1 MNIQYLLKELYYRKR
16 RTLTA
21 VFSLAVG
28 LAILITINA
37 LSLAYN
43 EAARIPLK
51 EIGAD
56 ITVQRAGNVPENLT
70 GPVFACS
77 AVTIKNDEIK
87 QIKQLP
93 GIEGF
98 AQGLL
103 LWVFD
108 ADRFT
113 IMLGIEGENPV
124 GPGTL
129 RTEVIDGEFFE
140 QEKNQVLAEV
150 SYARTYNI
158 NTGDQITI
166 AGKSYM
172 VSGIV
177 DASRATKI
185 AAANIYLDI
194 KDAQKLA
201 KESKQVQAVSP
212 FGTEDA
218 NILFIKA
225 DPKLIEV
232 LSDSIK
238 NILGTKASVATP
250 ATFLKSLGNL
260 FALSDKFS
268 LATSWI
274 ALIVTVLI
282 VLKTMAGNFTERASE
297 IGVLKAA
304 GWSNK
309 NVISQLSGESIVQC
323 LMGGIMGLI
332 LSFIAAFGLSFIQ
345 VNIPIPWEM
354 SPTPHFLPGGG
365 DAVFKTLQ
373 LPVTISWNLAL
384 FSIILSVAVGAVTSA
399 LLSRHISQIKPS
411 EVLRNE

>member
-1 MNIQYLLKELYYRKR
+1 MNIQYLLKELYFRRR

-28 LAILITINA
+28 LTILITINA
-37 LSLAYN
+37 LSMAYN

-51 EIGAD
+51 EIGAN

-77 AVTIKNDEIK
+77 AVTIKNNEIK

-93 GIEGF
+93 GIDGF
-98 AQGLL
+98 ALGLL

-108 ADRFT
+108 EDRFT

-129 RTEVIDGEFFE
+129 RTEIIDGFFFE
-140 QEKNQVLAEV
+140 KGKNQVLAEV
-150 SYARTYNI
+150 SYAKTYDI
-158 NTGDQITI
+158 HTGDQITI
-166 AGKSYM
+166 AGKTYM

-194 KDAQKLA
+194 NDAQKLA
-201 KESKQVQAVSP
+201 EESRQVQAVSP
-212 FGTEDA
+212 FGTKDA

-225 DPKLIEV
+225 NPRQIDPLTH
-232 LSDSIK
+232 SIK
-238 NILGTKASVATP
+238 NILGDKASVATP
-250 ATFLKSLGNL
+250 ASFLKSLGSL

-268 LATSWI
+268 LATSLI
-274 ALIVTVLI
+274 ALIVTILI
-282 VLKTMAGNFTERASE
+282 VLKTMAGNLAERANE
-297 IGVLKAA
+297 IGVLKAV

-309 NVISQLSGESIVQC
+309 NVVSQLTGESIIQC
-323 LMGGIMGLI
+323 LMGGILGLI
-332 LSFIAAFGLSFIQ
+332 LSFIAASLLGLIQ

-365 DAVFKTLQ
+365 DPVFKALQ

-384 FSIILSVAVGAVTSA
+384 FSIILSVIVGAVTSG